1 MRRRP
6 RTTNAGPGEPGRHFR
21 PPNGTSVGRV
31 VHQSCKNDCVDR
43 MGVPTVRGRVIRT
56 LCLPTVLPIRQR
68 HAEVVGRRGRVDAG
82 GVRQARGL
90 VTSKLQPD
98 EEAAASERV
107 TRSWLLASLVIGE
120 LLALAVIAG
129 GLSPSKG
136 VGGLVAMS
144 MLLAAFLIALPV
156 IGRELQEGRS
166 RRERLATA
174 LRGWR

>member
-1 MRRRP
+1 MLFL
-6 RTTNAGPGEPGRHFR
+6 AM
-21 PPNGTSVGRV
+21 V
-31 VHQSCKNDCVDR
+31 V
-43 MGVPTVRGRVIRT
+43 
-56 LCLPTVLPIRQR
+56 
-68 HAEVVGRRGRVDAG
+68 EE
-82 GVRQARGL
+82 
-90 VTSKLQPD
+90 KLQPD
-98 EEAAASERV
+98 EEEAASERV

-166 RRERLATA
+166 RRERLGTA
-174 LRGWR
+174 LRGGGDRGRAVDDRGHAGVLTKTRPKPETQGASRLVSVCAVAAVRRFR